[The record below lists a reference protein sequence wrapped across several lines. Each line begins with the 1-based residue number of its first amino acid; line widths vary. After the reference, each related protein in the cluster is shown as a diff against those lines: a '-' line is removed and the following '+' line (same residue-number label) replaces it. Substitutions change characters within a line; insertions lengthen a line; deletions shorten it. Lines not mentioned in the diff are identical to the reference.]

1 MALRENK
8 KKTILA
14 EKISTLLNAAPT
26 NIVSDEES
34 EDTKAKVVERYEE
47 SDDSDDVTKR
57 SKIRKENVQFL
68 DELDKRYEGKK
79 VSRKDIYEEV
89 REDNSDY
96 EEFDSMEEESAD
108 ETNNYMDVEN
118 EDEDL
123 SDENEEEELTEE
135 SEDEDEQDVDK
146 DNPLYRERN
155 RDANFKTMSA
165 TNVKEEIEKG
175 QCIQSQL
182 RLWESLLEM
191 RIKLQKC
198 LTNSNQMPQYDIH
211 KSFRNDMDF
220 MKRTNEAKSKL
231 TLLLDNMLN
240 LQTTLWKQFPETKSI
255 SIYGKKRERDEYN
268 DKDESTEDPMDEEIP
283 SDTDDE
289 EEKEANEEECDKNAE
304 DSDETNIENNECV
317 PKKKFKFAD
326 YEKILAKR
334 HKSYVNYRNS
344 IISKWNDKTRVTT
357 GKLNKGISQTT
368 LKQIEFA
375 LSDKVKLHKRTQLKR
390 SEYVTVGKSLPV
402 SNEDDRRVQE
412 YDPEIYDD
420 DDFYHQLLRDLIEY
434 KSSDITDPIQL
445 SKQWIQLQNM
455 RSKMKRKIDTRAT
468 KGRKVR
474 YNVHNKLVNYMAPI
488 TVYDTWTDSAKNE
501 LYNSLFGKIKSVET
515 IEH

>member
-1 MALRENK
+1 MYNSWMNWTRGITLRHFIIYYLIFYIFPEN
-8 KKTILA
+8 
-14 EKISTLLNAAPT
+14 
-26 NIVSDEES
+26 DGFC
-34 EDTKAKVVERYEE
+34 
-47 SDDSDDVTKR
+47 
-57 SKIRKENVQFL
+57 QFFSFFSFR
-68 DELDKRYEGKK
+68 RYEGKK
-79 VSRKDIYEEV
+79 VSRKDVYEEAH
-89 REDNSDY
+89 EGNDDY
-96 EEFDSMEEESAD
+96 EELDSMEEESMD
-108 ETNNYMDVEN
+108 ETNDYMDVEN

-123 SDENEEEELTEE
+123 CDENKEEEEELAEGSEE
-135 SEDEDEQDVDK
+135 EDEEDVVDK
-146 DNPLYRERN
+146 DDPPLYGGDK
-155 RDANFKTMSA
+155 DANFKTISA
-165 TNVKEEIEKG
+165 TNVKEEVEKG

-198 LTNSNQMPQYDIH
+198 LTNSNQMPQYDTH
-211 KSFRNDMDF
+211 KSFRNDTDF

-240 LQTTLWKQFPETKSI
+240 LQSTLWKQFPETKSI
-255 SIYGKKRERDEYN
+255 SIDGKKRVRDEYD

-283 SDTDDE
+283 SDTEDE
-289 EEKEANEEECDKNAE
+289 GEKETNEGESNKNAK

-317 PKKKFKFAD
+317 PRKKFKFAD

-344 IISKWNDKTRVTT
+344 IISKWNDKTRVMT
-357 GKLNKGISQTT
+357 GKLNKGVSQTT

-390 SEYVTVGKSLPV
+390 SEYVIVGKSLPL
-402 SNEDDRRVQE
+402 SSEDDRRVQE

-445 SKQWIQLQNM
+445 SKQWIKLQNM

-488 TVYDTWTDSAKNE
+488 TVYDTWTDVAKNE

>member
-14 EKISTLLNAAPT
+14 EKIGNLLNAAPT

-47 SDDSDDVTKR
+47 SDDSEDITKQ
-57 SKIRKENVQFL
+57 SKFRKQNVQFL

-79 VSRKDIYEEV
+79 VSRKDVYEEAH
-89 REDNSDY
+89 EGNNDY
-96 EEFDSMEEESAD
+96 EELDSMEED
-108 ETNNYMDVEN
+108 ETNDYMDVEN
-118 EDEDL
+118 DDEDL
-123 SDENEEEELTEE
+123 SDENKDEELTEG
-135 SEDEDEQDVDK
+135 SEDEEDIDK
-146 DNPLYRERN
+146 DNPLYRERD

-165 TNVKEEIEKG
+165 TNVKEEMEKG

-182 RLWESLLEM
+182 RLWESLLEV

-198 LTNSNQMPQYDIH
+198 LANSNQMPQYDTH
-211 KSFRNDMDF
+211 KSFRNDTDF

-240 LQTTLWKQFPETKSI
+240 LQSTLWKQFPETKSI
-255 SIYGKKRERDEYN
+255 NIDGKKRGRDEHDDN
-268 DKDESTEDPMDEEIP
+268 DGSTEDPMDEEIP
-283 SDTDDE
+283 SDTEDE
-289 EEKEANEEECDKNAE
+289 QEKEADEDETNKNGE

-357 GKLNKGISQTT
+357 GKLNKGVNQTT

-390 SEYVTVGKSLPV
+390 SEYVIVGKSIPL
-402 SNEDDRRVQE
+402 SSDDDGRVQE

-445 SKQWIQLQNM
+445 SKQWIKLQNM

-468 KGRKVR
+468 KGRRVR

-488 TVYDTWTDSAKNE
+488 TVYDTWSDIAKNE